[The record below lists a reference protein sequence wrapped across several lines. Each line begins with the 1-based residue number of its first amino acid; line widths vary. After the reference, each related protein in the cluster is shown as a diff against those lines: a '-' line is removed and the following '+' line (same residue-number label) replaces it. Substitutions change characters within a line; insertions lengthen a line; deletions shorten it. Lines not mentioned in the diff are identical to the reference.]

1 MSEAENV
8 SNGARFLIAAG
19 GTGGHVI
26 PGLQIARE
34 LRRRGHDCRF
44 AGTARG
50 LESRLVPK
58 EGFELELLPVG
69 ALNRVSIRRQLETML
84 MLPQA
89 LWQAGRLVD
98 GYRPAAVL
106 SLGGYAAGP
115 VLVASIMREIPVA
128 IVEPNAKPGLAH
140 RLAGPFVARALAGF
154 PGEER
159 YFRAG
164 RCEVSGIPVREE
176 FFRIPPKTHGRPF
189 TMLITGGSQGSERLN
204 QAAVEAVALW
214 AKENRL
220 AELKFTHQTGAKA
233 YNGIH
238 SAYALHR
245 ANAQVVP
252 FIDEMP
258 QAFAEADLVICRSG
272 ASAVGELAAAGK
284 ASILI
289 PFPFSADDHQ
299 VRNAEAMQAVGGGR
313 LVLDHDWN
321 GKRMVEEVE
330 RLLDSPA
337 VLEQMERAA
346 RTLARPGAAA
356 LAADRLEELAG
367 LRPRSC

>member
-1 MSEAENV
+1 VNDV
-8 SNGARFLIAAG
+8 SFLIAAG

-34 LRRRGHDCRF
+34 LRRRGRLCRF
-44 AGTARG
+44 VGTARG

-58 EGFELELLPVG
+58 EGFSLDLLPVG

-84 MLPQA
+84 KLPQA
-89 LWQAGRLVD
+89 LWEAGQLIDRQ
-98 GYRPAAVL
+98 RPSAVL

-140 RLAGPFVARALAGF
+140 RWAGPFVARALLGF
-154 PGEER
+154 PLGSE
-159 YFRAG
+159 YFREG
-164 RCEVSGIPVREE
+164 RSEFSGVPVREE
-176 FFRIPPKTHGRPF
+176 FFQIPAKQHGRPF
-189 TMLITGGSQGSERLN
+189 TVLITGGSQGSQHLN
-204 QAAVEAVALW
+204 RAAIEAVEIW
-214 AKENRL
+214 SQQNRL
-220 AELKFTHQTGAKA
+220 AELKFHHQTGSKE
-233 YNGIH
+233 YNGIQ

-245 ANAQVVP
+245 TNAQVEP
-252 FIDEMP
+252 FIDDMP

-299 VRNAEAMQAVGGGR
+299 VRNAEAMQAAGGAR
-313 LVLDHDWN
+313 LVLDRDWN
-321 GKRMVEEVE
+321 GERMVEEIE
-330 RLLDSPA
+330 RLLESPA
-337 VLEQMERAA
+337 TLEQMEQAA

-356 LAADRLEELAG
+356 VAADRLEELAG
-367 LRPRSC
+367 LRPRSF

>member
-1 MSEAENV
+1 V
-8 SNGARFLIAAG
+8 STGASFLIAAG

-44 AGTARG
+44 VGTARG

-58 EGFELELLPVG
+58 EGFPLELLPAG
-69 ALNRVSIRRQLETML
+69 ALNRVSIRRQIETML
-84 MLPQA
+84 RLPQA
-89 LWQAGRLVD
+89 LWEAGRLIERL
-98 GYRPAAVL
+98 RPAAVL

-115 VLVASIMREIPVA
+115 VLVASILREIPVA
-128 IVEPNAKPGLAH
+128 VVEPNAKPGLAH
-140 RLAGPFVARALAGF
+140 RLAGPFVARALLGF
-154 PGEER
+154 PRGEH
-159 YFRAG
+159 YFREG
-164 RCEVSGIPVREE
+164 RSEFSGIPVREE
-176 FFRIPPKTHGRPF
+176 FFQIPAKPHGRQF
-189 TMLITGGSQGSERLN
+189 TVLITGGSQGSQRLN
-204 QAAVEAVALW
+204 RAALEAVEHW
-214 AKENRL
+214 STKNRL
-220 AELKFTHQTGAKA
+220 QELKFLHQTGSKE
-233 YNGIH
+233 YNGVQ
-238 SAYALHR
+238 SAYALYR

-252 FIDEMP
+252 FFDEMP

-289 PFPFSADDHQ
+289 PYPFSADDHQ
-299 VRNAEAMQAVGGGR
+299 VRNAEAMQAAGGAR
-313 LVLDHDWN
+313 LVLDSDWN
-321 GKRMVEEVE
+321 GPRMVEEIE

-337 VLEQMERAA
+337 TLEQMEQAA

-367 LRPRSC
+367 LRPRSS